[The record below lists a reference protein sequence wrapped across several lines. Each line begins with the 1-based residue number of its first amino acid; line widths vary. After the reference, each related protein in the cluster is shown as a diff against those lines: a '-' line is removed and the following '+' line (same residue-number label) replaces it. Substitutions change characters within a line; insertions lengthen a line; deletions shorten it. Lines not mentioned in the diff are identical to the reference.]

1 MNYRKRNE
9 LEKERKRE
17 REWVVGRVLAKLLDT
32 FTLSLSLSNA
42 RICRHEHEQLPL
54 TLYPLLP
61 TTTTS
66 TKTTTTY
73 CLHSLNTRLLTLC
86 FDTIRVTV
94 CATER
99 ERVKASVWPTRIPHT
114 TYISRMKHFTLFSC
128 NYSKKIQH
136 TLSLED
142 SFSLYQLPLSVPSLS
157 VSLSL
162 FTPSLSL
169 FYSLTISLSHT
180 RSFFL
185 YSLSISLSHSHYFS
199 QYSLSISLSHTHS
212 FSLYSLYSLSLFIL
226 PLPPSLPY
234 TLTHVKR
241 MLHNPSVW
249 CFAPAPCR
257 SLSRPSIFSTPKISG
272 PFLQWLGLRLT
283 FVRSSFYSVRDWLT
297 ASASSTSSSSVV
309 PWLFRPNRR
318 TRGKISPH
326 PVLHL
331 PVRSEK
337 FVIALE
343 RTVTASHAMKQFE
356 TSVMLTVRV
365 FHLFNL
371 SVLL

>member
-1 MNYRKRNE
+1 M
-9 LEKERKRE
+9 LT
-17 REWVVGRVLAKLLDT
+17 LFLLPLYLFFT
-32 FTLSLSLSNA
+32 PSLSLSLSLFHTHTLSLYTPSLSLYHTHTLSLSLS
-42 RICRHEHEQLPL
+42 
-54 TLYPLLP
+54 
-61 TTTTS
+61 
-66 TKTTTTY
+66 
-73 CLHSLNTRLLTLC
+73 LC
-86 FDTIRVTV
+86 
-94 CATER
+94 
-99 ERVKASVWPTRIPHT
+99 
-114 TYISRMKHFTLFSC
+114 
-128 NYSKKIQH
+128 
-136 TLSLED
+136 
-142 SFSLYQLPLSVPSLS
+142 
-157 VSLSL
+157 SLSL
-162 FTPSLSL
+162 FM
-169 FYSLTISLSHT
+169 
-180 RSFFL
+180 
-185 YSLSISLSHSHYFS
+185 
-199 QYSLSISLSHTHS
+199 
-212 FSLYSLYSLSLFIL
+212 L

-257 SLSRPSIFSTPKISG
+257 SRSRPSIFSTPKISG

-283 FVRSSFYSVRDWLT
+283 FVRSSFYSARDWLT

-337 FVIALE
+337 IVLALE